1 MNKNQKCVL
10 IGLAF
15 VLLLQLVFFTP
26 FLSVDNPHGNFFSR
40 PEGDR
45 GIPTTIN
52 VAYFILYWD
61 VIFVFGAI
69 SFYLVANKEN
79 KKNRTS

>member
-1 MNKNQKCVL
+1 MNKKQKCVL

-15 VLLLQLVFFTP
+15 ILLLQLVFFTP
-26 FLSVDNPHGNFFSR
+26 FLSVENPHGNFFSR
-40 PEGDR
+40 PKVDG
-45 GIPTTIN
+45 GISSTIN

-61 VIFVFGAI
+61 MIFVFGAI
-69 SFYLVANKEN
+69 AFYLVANNEN

>member
-1 MNKNQKCVL
+1 MNKKQKCVL

-40 PEGDR
+40 PEGDG
-45 GIPTTIN
+45 GIQSTIN
-52 VAYFILYWD
+52 IAYFILYWD

-69 SFYLVANKEN
+69 AFYLIDNNEN
-79 KKNRTS
+79 KKNRAS